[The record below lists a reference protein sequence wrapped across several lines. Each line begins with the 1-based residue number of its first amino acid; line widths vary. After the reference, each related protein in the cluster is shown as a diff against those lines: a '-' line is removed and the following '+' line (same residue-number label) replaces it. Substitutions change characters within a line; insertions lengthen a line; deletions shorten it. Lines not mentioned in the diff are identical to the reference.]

1 MERLVNLED
10 HETLESRRLR
20 GLELAM
26 DHLPVAIGILTLEG
40 KPVYLNQPFIDL
52 YRFDWWQQSGITF
65 SQMINKGLFAQW
77 KIDPAGYFDQMRR
90 TILQDRPFIMEVEFG
105 DRVIAIHDRLL
116 EGRFILSTQADVTA
130 RVLAERQ
137 VTYLAHHDP
146 LTRLLN
152 RAGFAQRFNQVI
164 QANEKH
170 GGRFGVLSL
179 DLDHFKDIND
189 IHGHA
194 AGDIVLVEVA
204 RRMRTCLGDQGF
216 IGRLGGDEF
225 TIISTSDNQPP
236 SVLAIATRLQESIPK
251 PILFEGKALR
261 VGVSIGIALHPDNG
275 LDRATLLR
283 NADEAL
289 YRAKREGRGRICIY
303 DGRGRHH
310 VAASDHEAGLQ
321 QAELFDPSAETGRDA
336 DTVTTSVRR
345 GGFGA

>member
-1 MERLVNLED
+1 
-10 HETLESRRLR
+10 
-20 GLELAM
+20 
-26 DHLPVAIGILTLEG
+26 
-40 KPVYLNQPFIDL
+40 
-52 YRFDWWQQSGITF
+52 
-65 SQMINKGLFAQW
+65 
-77 KIDPAGYFDQMRR
+77 
-90 TILQDRPFIMEVEFG
+90 MEVEFG
-105 DRVIAIHDRLL
+105 DRVVAIHDRLL

-152 RAGFAQRFNQVI
+152 RTGFAQRFNQVI
-164 QANEKH
+164 QANAKD

-204 RRMRTCLGDQGF
+204 RRMRACLGEQGF

-225 TIISTSDNQPP
+225 TLISTSEHQPP
-236 SVLAIATRLQESIPK
+236 AVMAIARRLLEHVPK

-261 VGVSIGIALHPDNG
+261 IGVSVGIAMHPDNG
-275 LDRATLLR
+275 IDRATLLR

-289 YRAKREGRGRICIY
+289 YRAKREGRGRICVY
-303 DGRGRHH
+303 DGKGKHH
-310 VAASDHEAGLQ
+310 LAAGDHEAELR
-321 QAELFDPSAETGRDA
+321 QAELFDPSSETETNDSMA
-336 DTVTTSVRR
+336 PIQIRR
-345 GGFGA
+345 SGFGG